1 MSVVLRKC
9 RICSKEAITVED
21 LEGFT
26 KNNKSPYGRTT
37 LCKPCGSIQSS
48 KAPRHSRYKNVY
60 GITADEYKR
69 CMATATCCNKCGS
82 IDSLCY
88 DHDHNKKG
96 IVAFRGVL
104 CRQCNQAIGQL
115 GDTEEGILQALQ
127 YLRRYNEQFN

>member
-1 MSVVLRKC
+1 VFILSVVLRKC
-9 RICSKEAITVED
+9 RICNKEAITVED

-37 LCKPCGSIQSS
+37 LCKPCGS
-48 KAPRHSRYKNVY
+48 
-60 GITADEYKR
+60 T
-69 CMATATCCNKCGS
+69 
-82 IDSLCY
+82 DSLCY